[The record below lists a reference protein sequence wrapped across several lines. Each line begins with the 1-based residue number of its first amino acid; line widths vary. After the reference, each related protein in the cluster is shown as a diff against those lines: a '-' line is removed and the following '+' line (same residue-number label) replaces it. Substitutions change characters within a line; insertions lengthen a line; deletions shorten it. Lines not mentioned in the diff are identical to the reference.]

1 VPAIF
6 RWIEEAGQVSEEDM
20 FRTFN
25 MGVGMVIAVPAEEA
39 KEAVRVAQELGERAF
54 VIGRVAEGPREVVW
68 A

>member
-1 VPAIF
+1 
-6 RWIEEAGQVSEEDM
+6 M

-25 MGVGMVIAVPAEEA
+25 MGVGMVIAVPAEDAE
-39 KEAVRVAQELGERAF
+39 EAVRVAQDLGEQAF